1 MTSNYY
7 LSNNISF
14 EISAEN
20 KKIIDTNL
28 NLRHQ
33 EINQGQ
39 ISKIPNNNVFS
50 FRIESKNQSKRQYF
64 QKENNVNQQNLLN
77 QNQCNIY
84 DQPFINQTCSYINQT
99 NSRICKYD
107 DSVLSDILGE
117 INDISNISINNNKFN
132 PIQNLNYRKTPLDIL
147 SLVNSN
153 LDELSFDLNQTFID
167 LNITINNKPR
177 TSLFNNEGK
186 IKNINKSN
194 MNIDFN
200 KEKNDCVDSIHWVSK
215 DNKLNVEE
223 RKERSKSKTKK
234 EKKHKKNKEK
244 IKSKTNKDLIDYKE
258 MLNKSNTRQLPSINI
273 LHNQIND
280 NEEKKKG
287 LTTKEIIN
295 INNYFYNEKHTYTT
309 NYKEENTKKENEK
322 DDSVSYSDQ
331 MSKYKEFLMKNK
343 KTL

>member
-1 MTSNYY
+1 MTSNYF

-20 KKIIDTNL
+20 KKTINTPL
-28 NLRHQ
+28 NVRNQ
-33 EINQGQ
+33 EINQGP

-64 QKENNVNQQNLLN
+64 QKQNNDLKNLPD
-77 QNQCNIY
+77 QNQCIIY

-99 NSRICKYD
+99 NSRVCKND

-132 PIQNLNYRKTPLDIL
+132 PIQNSNYRKTPLDIL

-153 LDELSFDLNQTFID
+153 LDELNFDLNQTFID
-167 LNITINNKPR
+167 LNITINNKSR
-177 TSLFNNEGK
+177 NYISYNESKNKNNY
-186 IKNINKSN
+186 KSN

-200 KEKNDCVDSIHWVSK
+200 KEQNDCLESMYGVSK
-215 DNKLNVEE
+215 DNNENVEE

-234 EKKHKKNKEK
+234 EKKHKKSKEK
-244 IKSKTNKDLIDYKE
+244 LKSNEYKN

-273 LHNQIND
+273 LHNQINEKD
-280 NEEKKKG
+280 EKKKG

-295 INNYFYNEKHTYTT
+295 INNYFYNEKHTYPS
-309 NYKEENTKKENEK
+309 NYNEENTKKENEK
-322 DDSVSYSDQ
+322 DDSVSYSNQ